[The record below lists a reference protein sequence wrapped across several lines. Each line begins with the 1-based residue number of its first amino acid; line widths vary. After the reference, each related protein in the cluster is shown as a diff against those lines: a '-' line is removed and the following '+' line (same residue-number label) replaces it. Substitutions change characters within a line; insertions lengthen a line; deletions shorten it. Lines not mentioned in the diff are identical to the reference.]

1 MQARQSPP
9 RTQRAHAED
18 DRRPCR
24 TCCGTGR
31 LACCDGLCPC
41 PDCRGCGETGAAAA
55 RQRMEE
61 AAWIAP

>member
-1 MQARQSPP
+1 MQ
-9 RTQRAHAED
+9 E

-41 PDCRGCGETGAAAA
+41 PDCRASGETGAADL
-55 RQRMEE
+55 RMEDR
-61 AAWIAP
+61 AWIAP